1 MSVRCFGGA
10 NKIEYITM
18 NESFLSRCLR
28 YAIYAIAFV
37 PLIIFSQ
44 YVSPFHFGK
53 VVIFRSIVQIMIP
66 LYALLVWRDRS
77 YLPKGHPILWAFLAF
92 AAAFSL
98 TTATSVAFLQ
108 SFWGTLERMGGLFTF
123 WHYVAYLVMLVSVV
137 RTRNDWDILLNLF
150 VGVGFLSAMYGV
162 LQKTDLSFIMGGG
175 GRARIFGTIGN
186 TALFAGYQI
195 LVAFLALTM
204 SFMSRTTKN
213 WRIWYRG
220 AAALML
226 GAVIS
231 TAVRGSLI
239 GIVLGGISWALL
251 WSVLNR
257 SKLAKKLLLGGLTS
271 VIVFVFLGLAL
282 RPTSLVQNSPY
293 LRRVT
298 DFSSSTFT
306 VQTRFWAWSAG
317 LKGWSESPKTMLV
330 GWGPENFNI
339 PFSKH
344 FNPKFFNGP
353 GSETFFDRAHNM
365 FMEVLVTM
373 GLVGLLSYLSMFAM
387 LFIALAHMMKRGGDE
402 RVLGIG
408 FTAMT
413 IAYVVHNSFIFDTSA
428 NFITFFTLLGYV
440 IHVAWRSVDAAPLK
454 IARRVSWSA
463 PQIFVAGLLAIVTAL
478 FVYGTNVR
486 PSFAN
491 YASTR
496 AIVASWDGD
505 WVGAVNKYREAIEY
519 DVPGRYEYRHRFA
532 QYLLELGST
541 TDISKIP
548 DFEKVSL
555 RVAED
560 VKKNIQENP
569 LDYLPYLYLSRVYST
584 LGSTSSKSPYND
596 MALEQSMK
604 ALDISPTFV
613 RTYYEIAQ
621 VYLNKADY
629 LSAYQWFKK
638 AVDLQPEV
646 GVSYWYLGSVR
657 LAMAGKGN
665 DPVILKDAAKLMTM
679 AVNKGY
685 AMSEEDAQRLL
696 DTHLRLNDMANAAQ
710 VLELMVKN
718 FPANLEYMRLLA
730 DTYANLGRVQ
740 DAITAARKV
749 IELANGDQAVIDAAT
764 QFIIS
769 LGGRP

>member
-1 MSVRCFGGA
+1 MNNSLIE
-10 NKIEYITM
+10 KI
-18 NESFLSRCLR
+18 LR
-28 YAIYAIAFV
+28 WLIYAIAFV

-92 AAAFSL
+92 AGAFTL
-98 TTATSVAFLQ
+98 TTMTSVAPLQ
-108 SFWGTLERMGGLFTF
+108 SYWGTLERMGGLFTF
-123 WHYVAYLVMLVSVV
+123 WHYVAYLVMLISVV
-137 RTRNDWDILLNLF
+137 RTRKDWDILLNLF

-162 LQKTDLSFIMGGG
+162 LQKFDLSFIMGGG

-220 AAALML
+220 AATLML

-373 GLVGLLSYLSMFAM
+373 GLVGLLTYLSMFVT
-387 LFIALAHMMKRGGDE
+387 LFITLAHMMKRGGDE

-440 IHVAWRSVDAAPLK
+440 IHVAWRSMDAAPLK
-454 IARRVSWSA
+454 AVRRVSWSA
-463 PQIFVAGLLAIVTAL
+463 PQVFAAGLLAIVTAL

-532 QYLLELGST
+532 QYLLELGSA

-685 AMSEEDAQRLL
+685 AMSEEDAQQLL

-718 FPANLEYMRLLA
+718 FPANLEYMRLIA
-730 DTYANLGRVQ
+730 DAYANLGRVQ

-764 QFIIS
+764 RFIIS